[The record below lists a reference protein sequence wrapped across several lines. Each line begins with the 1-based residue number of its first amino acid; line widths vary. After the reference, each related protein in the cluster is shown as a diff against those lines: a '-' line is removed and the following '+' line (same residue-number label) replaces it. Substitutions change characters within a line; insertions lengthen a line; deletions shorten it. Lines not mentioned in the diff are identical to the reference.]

1 MLSNSD
7 FKMKFGGDIKGS
19 IPITT
24 LDLVKSPES
33 NIFGN
38 LSLKE
43 KKLLILTGDVKTIF
57 KLQDV
62 NFSVNNF

>member
-1 MLSNSD
+1 
-7 FKMKFGGDIKGS
+7 MKFGGDIKGS

-38 LSLKE
+38 
-43 KKLLILTGDVKTIF
+43 
-57 KLQDV
+57 
-62 NFSVNNF
+62 